1 MLASGRKGASGLKEA
16 YIVEAVRTPIGR
28 GREDGALHSVQPVDL
43 LAMVLNEVVAR
54 AGLQKADVEDVIA
67 GCVTPVGEQG
77 GNIGRLALL
86 KSGFPT
92 AVPGFQ
98 LNRACG
104 SSQQAVHSSAQ
115 AIAAGDIDLG
125 ISCGVEM
132 MGRVEMGSDFKLGE
146 AWEATFPFTLVHQ
159 GISAEMIARKWD
171 LRRTELDAYSAESHR
186 KAAAATEAGWYR
198 REILPVTVGQ
208 NGNGVVDRDEGIR
221 FSVDPDRMAALP
233 PVFQENGVITAGNS
247 SQVSDGAAALLLA
260 SGSRADALGLRKRA
274 RIVGRVVV
282 GSDPEFALTGPIPA
296 TRAILKKTG
305 LGIEDMDAIEINEA
319 FASVVLAW
327 VREIAPPMD
336 RVNIQGGAISHGHP
350 LGATGAVLMT
360 KLLHIL
366 ERTGGRYGLQ
376 TMCIGFGMATAT
388 IIERMEAA

>member
-1 MLASGRKGASGLKEA
+1 MKEA

-86 KSGFPT
+86 KSGFPA

-171 LRRTELDAYSAESHR
+171 LRRTELDVYSAESHR